1 MTLKKPALRGLFHQA
16 MFFVVLGAG
25 VPLVYNSQG
34 LSTRVSVSVYVVCA
48 LLTFGISALY
58 HRITWSAEAR
68 AIWRKLDH
76 AGIYLMIA
84 GTFTPVAM
92 LGLNAASARDCLMT
106 IWIVALAGIIQ
117 SVFFVNIP
125 KIFSAVL
132 YLVAGYLIV
141 PYMGELQQTIGSA
154 NVWIL
159 VAGGVAYTLGALCYG
174 LKRPVLD
181 PRYFGYHELFHV
193 LVNAGAILHFFVIND
208 LVISDALRGS
218 LLHRIIG

>member
-1 MTLKKPALRGLFHQA
+1 MTPTKPALRGHFHQA

-34 LSTRVSVSVYVVCA
+34 LATRVSVSVYVVCA

-58 HRITWSAEAR
+58 HRITWSTGAR

-92 LGLNAASARDCLMT
+92 LGLSAASARNCLMT
-106 IWIVALAGIIQ
+106 IWVIALAGIIQ
-117 SVFFVNIP
+117 SIFFVNIP
-125 KIFSAVL
+125 KIFSAL
-132 YLVAGYLIV
+132 IYLVAGYLIV
-141 PYMGELQQTIGSA
+141 PYMGELQQTLGSG
-154 NVWIL
+154 NVWLL
-159 VAGGVAYTLGALCYG
+159 VAGGVTYTLGALCYA

-181 PRYFGYHELFHV
+181 PRYFGYHEVFHV

-208 LVISDALRGS
+208 LVFSDALRGS

>member
-1 MTLKKPALRGLFHQA
+1 MTPTKPALRGHFHQA

-34 LSTRVSVSVYVVCA
+34 FATRVSVSVYVVCA

-58 HRITWSAEAR
+58 HRITWSTGAR

-92 LGLNAASARDCLMT
+92 LGLSAASARNCLMT
-106 IWIVALAGIIQ
+106 IWIVALAGIVQ
-117 SVFFVNIP
+117 SIFFVNIP

-132 YLVAGYLIV
+132 YLGAGYLIV
-141 PYMGELQQTIGSA
+141 PYMGELQQTLGALNIGLL
-154 NVWIL
+154 I
-159 VAGGVAYTLGALCYG
+159 AGGVAYTLGAICYG

-181 PRYFGYHELFHV
+181 PRYFGYHEVFHL

-208 LVISDALRGS
+208 LVLPG
-218 LLHRIIG
+218 

>member
-1 MTLKKPALRGLFHQA
+1 MTPMKPALRGHFHQA

-25 VPLVYNSQG
+25 VPLIYNSQG
-34 LSTRVSVSVYVVCA
+34 LSTRVSVGLYVVCA

-58 HRITWSAEAR
+58 HRITWSPEKR

-92 LGLNAASARDCLMT
+92 LGLSAASARDCLAT
-106 IWIVALAGIIQ
+106 IWVVALAGIIQ

-125 KIFSAVL
+125 KIFSAVI

-141 PYMGELQQTIGSA
+141 PYMGELQQSIGSA
-154 NVWIL
+154 NVWLL
-159 VAGGVAYTLGALCYG
+159 VAGGVAYTLGALCYA

-181 PRYFGYHELFHV
+181 PRYFGYHEVFHV

-208 LVISDALRGS
+208 LVFSGRLP
-218 LLHRIIG
+218 

>member
-1 MTLKKPALRGLFHQA
+1 MTPTKPALRGHFHQA

-34 LSTRVSVSVYVVCA
+34 LATRVSVSVYVVCA

-58 HRITWSAEAR
+58 HRITWSTGAR

-92 LGLNAASARDCLMT
+92 LGLSAASARNCLMT
-106 IWIVALAGIIQ
+106 IWVVALAGIIQ

-125 KIFSAVL
+125 KIFSALL
-132 YLVAGYLIV
+132 YLGAGYLIV

-154 NVWIL
+154 NVWLL

-181 PRYFGYHELFHV
+181 PRYFGYHEVFHV

-208 LVISDALRGS
+208 LVIPG
-218 LLHRIIG
+218 

>member
-1 MTLKKPALRGLFHQA
+1 MTLKKPALRGHFHQA

-92 LGLNAASARDCLMT
+92 LGLSAASAWNCLMI

-117 SVFFVNIP
+117 SIFFVNIP
-125 KIFSAVL
+125 KIFSAL
-132 YLVAGYLIV
+132 IYLVAGYLIV
-141 PYMGELQQTIGSA
+141 PYMGELQQTLGSG
-154 NVWIL
+154 NVWLL
-159 VAGGVAYTLGALCYG
+159 VAGGVTYTLGALCYA

-181 PRYFGYHELFHV
+181 PRYFGYHEVFHV

-208 LVISDALRGS
+208 LVFSDALRGS

>member
-1 MTLKKPALRGLFHQA
+1 MTPTKPALRGHFHQA

-25 VPLVYNSQG
+25 IPLIVNSEG
-34 LSTRVSVSVYVVCA
+34 FATRTSVSVYVVCA

-58 HRITWSAEAR
+58 HRITWSTDAR

-92 LGLNAASARDCLMT
+92 LGLSAASARNCLMT
-106 IWIVALAGIIQ
+106 IWIVALAGILQ

-125 KIFSAVL
+125 KIFSAL
-132 YLVAGYLIV
+132 IYLVAGYLIV
-141 PYMGELQQTIGSA
+141 PYMGELQQTLGALNIA
-154 NVWIL
+154 LLI
-159 VAGGVAYTLGALCYG
+159 AGGVAYTLGALCYG
-174 LKRPVLD
+174 LKWPVLD
-181 PRYFGYHELFHV
+181 PRYFGYHEVFHI

-208 LVISDALRGS
+208 LVLSGAAGS
-218 LLHRIIG
+218 VTR

>member
-1 MTLKKPALRGLFHQA
+1 MTPTKPALRGHFHQA

-34 LSTRVSVSVYVVCA
+34 LATRVSVSVYVVCA

-58 HRITWSAEAR
+58 HRITWSTGAR

-92 LGLNAASARDCLMT
+92 LGLSAASVRNCLMT
-106 IWIVALAGIIQ
+106 IWVVALAGIIQ

-125 KIFSAVL
+125 KIFSALL
-132 YLVAGYLIV
+132 YLGAGYLIV

-154 NVWIL
+154 NVWLL
-159 VAGGVAYTLGALCYG
+159 VAGGVAYTLGAICYG

-181 PRYFGYHELFHV
+181 PRYFGYHEVFHV

-208 LVISDALRGS
+208 LVLSDALRGG
-218 LLHRIIG
+218 LLHRLIG

>member
-1 MTLKKPALRGLFHQA
+1 MTLKKPALRGHFHQA

-92 LGLNAASARDCLMT
+92 LGLSAASARNCLMT
-106 IWIVALAGIIQ
+106 IWVIALAGIIQ
-117 SVFFVNIP
+117 SIFFVNIP
-125 KIFSAVL
+125 KIFSAL
-132 YLVAGYLIV
+132 IYLVAGYLIV
-141 PYMGELQQTIGSA
+141 PYMEELQQTLGSG
-154 NVWIL
+154 NVWLL
-159 VAGGVAYTLGALCYG
+159 VAGGVTYTLGALCYA

-181 PRYFGYHELFHV
+181 PRYFGYHEVFHV

-208 LVISDALRGS
+208 LVFSDALRGS

>member
-1 MTLKKPALRGLFHQA
+1 MTLKKPALRGHFHQA

-92 LGLNAASARDCLMT
+92 LGLSAASARNCLMT
-106 IWIVALAGIIQ
+106 IWVIALAGIIQ
-117 SVFFVNIP
+117 SIFFVNIP
-125 KIFSAVL
+125 KIFSAL
-132 YLVAGYLIV
+132 IYLVAGYLIV
-141 PYMGELQQTIGSA
+141 QYMGELQQTLGSG
-154 NVWIL
+154 NVWLL
-159 VAGGVAYTLGALCYG
+159 VAGGVTYTLGALCYA

-181 PRYFGYHELFHV
+181 PRYFGYHEVFHV

-208 LVISDALRGS
+208 LVFSDALRGS